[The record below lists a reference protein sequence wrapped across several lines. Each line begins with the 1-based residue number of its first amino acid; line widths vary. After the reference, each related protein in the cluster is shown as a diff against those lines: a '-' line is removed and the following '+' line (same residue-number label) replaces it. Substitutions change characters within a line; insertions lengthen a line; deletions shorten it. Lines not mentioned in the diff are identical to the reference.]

1 MVFSTYLSR
10 WLEAWLVRRG
20 VRPAVASV
28 QDGSEKSRAA
38 SLLARPGRSFLHVGC
53 GRACK
58 PYVAPGLLAEEWNE
72 IRLDIDPAV
81 APDVVASMLDMA
93 LVPTESVDAV
103 YSSHNL
109 EHLYPHEVPVALAEF
124 FRVLKPAGVLVLTC
138 PDLQSI
144 CHLVVADKLDEPAYF
159 SPVGPIAP
167 LDVLYGLRSPI
178 AAGNLHMAHRTGFTL
193 KTLTAA
199 VGAAGFPA
207 IAGKCRE
214 AVFDLWLVASKSPL
228 SAAAVSSLASVHL
241 PQ

>member
-1 MVFSTYLSR
+1 MMAFGTYLSR
-10 WLEAWLVRRG
+10 WFETWLVRRG
-20 VRPAVASV
+20 ALPAIAP
-28 QDGSEKSRAA
+28 DGSAKFLAT
-38 SLLARPGRSFLHVGC
+38 SLFERSGRSFLHVGC
-53 GRACK
+53 GSSRK
-58 PYVAPGLLAEEWNE
+58 PYVAPGFLVEEWNE
-72 IRLDIDPAV
+72 IRLDIDPRV
-81 APDVVASMLDMA
+81 APDIVASMLDMPQ
-93 LVPTESVDAV
+93 VPTESVDAV

-144 CHLVVADKLDEPAYF
+144 CRLVVADKLDEPAYF
-159 SPVGPIAP
+159 SPVGAVAP
-167 LDVLYGLRSPI
+167 LDVLYGLRSSI

-207 IAGKCRE
+207 ITGKRRE

-228 SAAAVSSLASVHL
+228 SVAAVFSLASVHL
-241 PQ
+241 PP